1 MKLNKEQYVAAHH
14 IDGPM
19 LVLAGPGSGKTH
31 LLVERIRLMIEEK
44 HIPPDNILV
53 ITFSKKAARQMQ
65 ARFQKRVEGRSYPV
79 TFGTFHAV
87 FYHILQD
94 YDPNIKRLI
103 TEEEQTEFAKTLMD
117 TYPVFDDDT
126 NPEEVVGMI
135 SSYRNLPDG
144 FFARSERGMAFD
156 EEEREHFIRLVKEYG
171 RLTRKAGVV
180 DFDDMIILC
189 NKVLRKHEMFLRKWQ
204 KRYRYFL
211 VDEFQDINDGQYD
224 TLRLL
229 AGDDMNVFA
238 VGDDDQSI
246 YAFRGSRPEL
256 MKKFVHQYV
265 GCTQV
270 TLTMN
275 YRCCKNIIGAAD
287 TVIRHN
293 TDRFE
298 RPMQRHLPSEDGGI
312 VKIVNSE
319 NTAVQAAFVCDTIE
333 KLCADEVYSMCDIAV
348 IYRSDHCA
356 TRFIYECSERDMRI
370 RTTEGVATTKEAKIR
385 NAYLRAT
392 RGEARKSDFLLIMNN
407 PPRGLSRESLR
418 YATGDY
424 LDEMKNYYSDDK
436 EKLDAVYDLEKT
448 IREYELSVLQ
458 DDLDHNDVINVL
470 TAHASKGLEFRC
482 VFVIGLQEGLFPH
495 YRSMSGDLV
504 MEERRLMYVAMTRAK
519 ERLYMCSV
527 STEHGK
533 RSSRFIGEVADKKRY
548 ISEEMYLINQGTAY

>member
-44 HIPPDNILV
+44 QIPPDNILV

-144 FFARSERGMAFD
+144 FFARSEGGMAFD
-156 EEEREHFIRLVKEYG
+156 EEEREQFIQLVKEYG
-171 RLTRKAGVV
+171 SLTRKAGVV

-229 AGDDMNVFA
+229 AGDAKNVFA
-238 VGDDDQSI
+238 VGDITANSMLSL
-246 YAFRGSRPEL
+246 RLWGVCPESL
-256 MKKFVHQYV
+256 STSSSAISKVPLGHPILARNPALK
-265 GCTQV
+265 
-270 TLTMN
+270 
-275 YRCCKNIIGAAD
+275 
-287 TVIRHN
+287 
-293 TDRFE
+293 
-298 RPMQRHLPSEDGGI
+298 
-312 VKIVNSE
+312 
-319 NTAVQAAFVCDTIE
+319 
-333 KLCADEVYSMCDIAV
+333 
-348 IYRSDHCA
+348 
-356 TRFIYECSERDMRI
+356 RI
-370 RTTEGVATTKEAKIR
+370 RRLYAP
-385 NAYLRAT
+385 YL
-392 RGEARKSDFLLIMNN
+392 L
-407 PPRGLSRESLR
+407 
-418 YATGDY
+418 
-424 LDEMKNYYSDDK
+424 
-436 EKLDAVYDLEKT
+436 T
-448 IREYELSVLQ
+448 IRY
-458 DDLDHNDVINVL
+458 
-470 TAHASKGLEFRC
+470 
-482 VFVIGLQEGLFPH
+482 
-495 YRSMSGDLV
+495 YR
-504 MEERRLMYVAMTRAK
+504 
-519 ERLYMCSV
+519 
-527 STEHGK
+527 
-533 RSSRFIGEVADKKRY
+533 
-548 ISEEMYLINQGTAY
+548 

>member
-1 MKLNKEQYVAAHH
+1 M
-14 IDGPM
+14 
-19 LVLAGPGSGKTH
+19 
-31 LLVERIRLMIEEK
+31 
-44 HIPPDNILV
+44 
-53 ITFSKKAARQMQ
+53 
-65 ARFQKRVEGRSYPV
+65 
-79 TFGTFHAV
+79 
-87 FYHILQD
+87 
-94 YDPNIKRLI
+94 
-103 TEEEQTEFAKTLMD
+103 
-117 TYPVFDDDT
+117 
-126 NPEEVVGMI
+126 
-135 SSYRNLPDG
+135 
-144 FFARSERGMAFD
+144 
-156 EEEREHFIRLVKEYG
+156 
-171 RLTRKAGVV
+171 
-180 DFDDMIILC
+180 
-189 NKVLRKHEMFLRKWQ
+189 
-204 KRYRYFL
+204 
-211 VDEFQDINDGQYD
+211 
-224 TLRLL
+224 
-229 AGDDMNVFA
+229 
-238 VGDDDQSI
+238 DDDQSI

-256 MKKFVHQYV
+256 MKKFVHQYA

-298 RPMQRHLPSEDGGI
+298 RPMQRHLPSKDGGI

-319 NTAVQAAFVCDTIE
+319 NTAVQAAFVCDAIE
-333 KLCADEVYSMCDIAV
+333 KICADEGYRMCDIAV

-356 TRFIYECSERDMRI
+356 TRFIYECSQRDMRI

-385 NAYLRAT
+385 NAYLRAK

-436 EKLDAVYDLEKT
+436 EKLDAVFDLEKT

-533 RSSRFIGEVADKKRY
+533 RASRFIGEVADKKRY